1 MAGLFMSRHK
11 TIQDH
16 EILEIAREVFLEK
29 GHTATTREIAEAVGI
44 SQGVL
49 YQRFGSK
56 DDLFLAAMHPSQPDL
71 DNLFDTF
78 AEKNKQDGLEIA
90 LVTLAKDIL
99 AHFRQV
105 MPLIIQITTHP
116 TVSLSSL
123 QNSHNQVHAQPILAR
138 FAEELS
144 TLQELGVVKDI
155 PPLTIASTFIASL
168 HGIVMLEH
176 LSPAHNTEHELLN
189 IEEVVHMLYGGVAQ

>member
-1 MAGLFMSRHK
+1 
-11 TIQDH
+11 
-16 EILEIAREVFLEK
+16 
-29 GHTATTREIAEAVGI
+29 
-44 SQGVL
+44 
-49 YQRFGSK
+49 
-56 DDLFLAAMHPSQPDL
+56 
-71 DNLFDTF
+71 
-78 AEKNKQDGLEIA
+78 
-90 LVTLAKDIL
+90 
-99 AHFRQV
+99 